1 MRLFIAVLIS
11 PELMHTLAKAQARLQ
26 RELNHPSLRWVAPEN
41 FHITLLF
48 LGEQEEERLPA
59 IQSVIQSVSQQVEPF
74 DWSLHGLGVFP
85 TWNRPSVLWAG
96 VQEGTQPLSQLAR
109 LLAEGLSDEP
119 SDKPF
124 HPHLTLARIKSEGLA
139 RHRDGDFLLRLQRTA
154 EALGRTLRGTD
165 HTAHLSLMLSELTPK
180 GSRYTELE
188 RFALRTPPTP

>member
-48 LGEQEEERLPA
+48 LGEQEETRLPA
-59 IQSVIQSVSQQVEPF
+59 IHTALQTVSQQVEPF
-74 DWSLHGLGVFP
+74 DWSVRGLGVFP
-85 TWNRPSVLWAG
+85 NWNRPSVLWAG
-96 VQEGTQPLSQLAR
+96 VQQGTPPLSQLAR
-109 LLAEGLSDEP
+109 KLEEELLESP
-119 SDKPF
+119 SGKPF
-124 HPHLTLARIKSEGLA
+124 HPHITFARFKNEMLS
-139 RHRDGDFLLRLQRTA
+139 RHRDGDFLLRLQRSA
-154 EALGRTLRGTD
+154 EAIGSSLQGVE

-188 RFALRTPPTP
+188 RFALKSREG